1 MTISTDAPR
10 PIRPRRLARSPS
22 CFQVAT
28 RITAVINTASAMRA
42 AIIGE
47 GMTTGVP
54 FAAAA
59 AIGATLAIIAVTG
72 DLRLTELL
80 IDPGGVTLR
89 IYGHD

>member
-1 MTISTDAPR
+1 
-10 PIRPRRLARSPS
+10 
-22 CFQVAT
+22 
-28 RITAVINTASAMRA
+28 MRA